1 MVYHF
6 SKCLLIPYDA
16 QKYDAQVAK
25 SKLMRGPSDMMI
37 QGRVMHGIDFNKFK
51 Y

>member
-16 QKYDAQVAK
+16 QMYDAQVAK
-25 SKLMRGPSDMMI
+25 SRLMRGPSDMMI
-37 QGRVMHGIDFNKFK
+37 QRRVMHGIDFNEFK